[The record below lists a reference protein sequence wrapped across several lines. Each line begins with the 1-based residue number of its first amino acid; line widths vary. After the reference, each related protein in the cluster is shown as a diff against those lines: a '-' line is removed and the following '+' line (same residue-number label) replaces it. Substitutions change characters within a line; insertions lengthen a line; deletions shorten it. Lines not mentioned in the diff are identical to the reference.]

1 MKTNQSNNRAEAVAV
16 AARLINRRGILA
28 AALIGFCVGVV
39 SAAAYLLLGG
49 EYFLSTPRWADI
61 VFYPGFAAGF
71 KAYDLCRSEPVAK
84 IVGVIAVGL
93 AYGLLAGL
101 GRLAWRMMRNC
112 RASQHP
118 RASVSK

>member
-16 AARLINRRGILA
+16 AVRLVNRRGILA
-28 AALIGFCVGVV
+28 AALIGFGVGGF

-49 EYFLSTPRWADI
+49 DYFISTPRWADI
-61 VFYPGFAAGF
+61 VFYPGFVAGF

-101 GRLAWRMMRNC
+101 GRLAWQKIRNC
-112 RASQHP
+112 RESQHR
-118 RASVSK
+118 RAPISQ